1 MRIKTVPIVFVLA
14 ILATALTV
22 YAGTA
27 GNLEPPNPP
36 ASTSSYTLEDV
47 YSRLDTGA
55 AGTQSTFTEP
65 GSGPGTGTMHT
76 LNDTMGVAPTVDD
89 TNGATAA
96 DVVSGKTFWG
106 LTPGSW
112 GLQTGTLTSGSAAPV
127 PKTGQTIP
135 HTTGD
140 DGDLQMG
147 VAWPVPRFITG
158 ATGVVTDTL
167 TGLIWL
173 ENAHCAQ
180 TTEDWND
187 ALLGYITELNAFG
200 TMNGKDC
207 GDTSNEGSHQTD
219 WRLPNLRELQS
230 LVHYG
235 FYGTGPNLALP
246 DTIGTGQWSDGDPF
260 IGVQPW
266 HYWTSTSRASLTT
279 QAWSVDVRSGEVGF
293 YPKATSLYGVWPVR
307 GGQ

>member
-1 MRIKTVPIVFVLA
+1 MRIRTVPIVVLLA

-36 ASTSSYTLEDV
+36 GSTSSYTLEDV

-55 AGTQSTFTEP
+55 AGTQSMFTEP
-65 GSGPGTGTMHT
+65 GSGPSAGTMHT
-76 LNDTMGVAPTVDD
+76 LNDVMGVAPVADG

-106 LTPGSW
+106 LTTGGW
-112 GLQTGTLTSGSAAPV
+112 GLQTGTLTGGSPAPV
-127 PKTGQTIP
+127 PKTGQTSA

-140 DGDLQMG
+140 DGQLQMG
-147 VAWPVPRFITG
+147 VAWPNPRFTDNG
-158 ATGVVTDTL
+158 DGTVTDNL

-173 ENAHCAQ
+173 KNAHCAQ
-180 TTEDWND
+180 NTTGWSN
-187 ALLGYITELNAFG
+187 ALLGYIYHLNTTG
-200 TMNGKDC
+200 KMNGFEC
-207 GDTSNEGSHQTD
+207 GDTSNGGSHQND
-219 WRLPNLRELQS
+219 WRLPNVRELQS

-235 FYGTGPNLALP
+235 FYNPALP
-246 DTIGTGQWSDGDPF
+246 NTAGTGQYSSGDPF
-260 IGVQPW
+260 TGVQW
-266 HYWTSTSRASLTT
+266 CASCYYWSSTTRASNSL
-279 QAWSVDVRSGEVGF
+279 QAWGVNILNGEVVIET
-293 YPKATSLYGVWPVR
+293 KTNTWDVWPVR